1 MSSDAKARF
10 SILKFVPIVL
20 KEREGE
26 RLTARQIAEIVMQ
39 KFPVAVENK
48 RRNSQ
53 AVRTPL
59 DSDDA
64 MISQIVAEIGSQR
77 HAILSK
83 EPRIRTLDERP
94 RKFFYS
100 ENSDLDEV

>member
-64 MISQIVAEIGSQR
+64 MMR
-77 HAILSK
+77 
-83 EPRIRTLDERP
+83 
-94 RKFFYS
+94 
-100 ENSDLDEV
+100 